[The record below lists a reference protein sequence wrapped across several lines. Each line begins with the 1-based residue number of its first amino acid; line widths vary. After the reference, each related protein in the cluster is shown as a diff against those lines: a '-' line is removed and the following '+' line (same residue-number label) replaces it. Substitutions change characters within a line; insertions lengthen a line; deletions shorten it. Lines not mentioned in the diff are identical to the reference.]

1 MAVGGVD
8 NGEMREVLTRRQWAG
23 LVAAVPVAAQVASS
37 PAVPPVG
44 VPSAA
49 DGVRKVSEDLAKI
62 EVPMSVEP
70 AFRFQV

>member
-1 MAVGGVD
+1 
-8 NGEMREVLTRRQWAG
+8 MREVLTRREWAG
-23 LVAAVPVAAQVASS
+23 IVAAVPVAAQVASS
-37 PAVPPVG
+37 PVVPPVI

>member
-1 MAVGGVD
+1 
-8 NGEMREVLTRRQWAG
+8 MREVLTRREWAG
-23 LVAAVPVAAQVASS
+23 IMAAVPVAAQVASS
-37 PAVPPVG
+37 PVVPPAG
-44 VPSAA
+44 VPVGKLSAA